1 MTRAMLISVGS
12 TSEAIVYTLKQTRPS
27 CVIFFLSPETKER
40 VPAIIRALDFELKG
54 FDQIITPS
62 AELLWECYK
71 TLLDQLPQKLQT
83 WRIEPRD
90 LVVDYT
96 GGTKTMSAALV
107 LATIDLGCSYSYV
120 GGVERDKGGIGVVL
134 DGKERMWYVD
144 NPWDDMA
151 VFERKKANLLFN
163 AARYAAAKMVLDDIC
178 SKVSPQQR
186 PFYETWSGIVHAYDL
201 WDRFKHKEAHHLLG
215 RGLRDL
221 RLMASS
227 SDSLQRKVGQ
237 LDQNFSFLSQLTE
250 GKDKGLLVY
259 DLVANAMR
267 RADLENKYD
276 DAVARLYRAIE
287 KAAQDRLRAA
297 YQIEPSSAS
306 PQAIPATLRAEYL
319 ARYSDD
325 KGRLRIPLYACYRLL
340 AEQGDG
346 LGARFLDRYEH
357 DLKALLGER
366 NDSILA
372 HGDKSVR
379 EERYRELLRVVMDFI
394 PLEEEK
400 IPRFPDLEL

>member
-1 MTRAMLISVGS
+1 
-12 TSEAIVYTLKQTRPS
+12 
-27 CVIFFLSPETKER
+27 

-120 GGVERDKGGIGVVL
+120 GGVERDKGGVGVVL

-144 NPWDDMA
+144 NPWDEMA

-186 PFYETWSGIVHAYDL
+186 PFYETWSRIVHAYDL

-306 PQAIPATLRAEYL
+306 
-319 ARYSDD
+319 
-325 KGRLRIPLYACYRLL
+325 LL

-346 LGARFLDRYEH
+346 LGARFLDRYDQE
-357 DLKALLGER
+357 LRPLLNER
-366 NDSILA
+366 NNSILA
-372 HGDKSVR
+372 HGDSSATDAT
-379 EERYRELLRVVMDFI
+379 YRELLRVVMDFI
-394 PLEEEK
+394 PLEEKK